1 MKGFRYAVLAVI
13 VAGIAMVAPG
23 RASAA
28 KIVLP
33 EAGDI
38 GFGGLAQFGTLL
50 KTGEIGDVFGTGAGM
65 ALRLR
70 YRMRYER
77 ALGLTFERHGFDPR
91 AHSDTLNAPLNTTV
105 ILTGLEIYQMFSTRT
120 KVTKMLSAG
129 VGLTQVTQK
138 LLGGETQ
145 SAGPGVG
152 DGFYVSAGG
161 EIEYF
166 FWQSWA
172 VDVSLRYH
180 AIILHET
187 VNHDVQ
193 IAAGV
198 IFYTAN

>member
-13 VAGIAMVAPG
+13 VAVIAVVAPG

-28 KIVLP
+28 KVVLP

-91 AHSDTLNAPLNTTV
+91 AKSDTLLAPLNTTV

>member
-1 MKGFRYAVLAVI
+1 MKGFRYVVLAVI
-13 VAGIAMVAPG
+13 VSGLAMVAPG

-77 ALGLTFERHGFDPR
+77 ALGLSFERHGFDPR
-91 AHSDTLNAPLNTTV
+91 AKSDTLLAPLNTTA

-138 LLGGETQ
+138 LVGGETQ

-152 DGFYVSAGG
+152 DGFYLSAGG

-193 IAAGV
+193 IGAGV